1 MTKSRWAGRLGARLF
16 GALLAAAPIAA
27 EPPQGFVDLAR
38 AVPGLQV
45 EARYAGADNF
55 VGRPIDGYE
64 APRALAT
71 NAAATALAAA
81 QDELRGFGLGLR
93 VYDAYRPERA
103 VAHFMRWAADP
114 EDRSLKDRFYPRIS
128 KQRLV
133 PEGYIAARSSHSR
146 GSTVDLTLVA
156 FGPGDTARPLD
167 MGTPWDFFGPES
179 WPDSDRVSPQAR
191 ANRLLLR
198 QLMIRHGFAPY
209 PQEWWHFT
217 LRDEPHPERSFD
229 FPVR

>member
-1 MTKSRWAGRLGARLF
+1 MPLRRPAFAAL
-16 GALLAAAPIAA
+16 LLAAVLAGRPLAA
-27 EPPQGFVDLAR
+27 EPPPGFVDLAE

-45 EARYAGADNF
+45 EARYAGPDNF
-55 VGRPIDGYE
+55 VGAPIDGYRR
-64 APRALAT
+64 ARALAT
-71 NAAATALAAA
+71 VAAAEALGRVQA
-81 QDELRGFGLGLR
+81 DLRRFGLGLR

-114 EDRSLKDRFYPRIS
+114 GATATKARFYPRVP

-133 PEGYIAARSSHSR
+133 AEGYIADRSSHSR

-156 FGPGDTARPLD
+156 PGPDGQLRELD

-179 WPDSDRVSPQAR
+179 WPDSRQVPPQAR

-198 QLMIRHGFAPY
+198 AIMVRHGFAPY
-209 PQEWWHFT
+209 PQEWWHFS
-217 LRDEPHPERSFD
+217 LRDEPHPTESFD
-229 FPVR
+229 FPVE